1 MSSPHWH
8 MKAAAFEMKLRTLER
23 RVTELPAEAD
33 EHVKAAFLNL
43 LKHGPSPGETKR
55 GVPADYAGDDPDL
68 CNARTKTGRPCRA
81 LGLEPSGR
89 CKWHGGMS
97 TGPRTAEGK
106 AASAGNLMTRKKL
119 RNRVVMELK
128 RLGYDPDSHFA
139 HAARARE

>member
-1 MSSPHWH
+1 MP
-8 MKAAAFEMKLRTLER
+8 KTLILPEKETWQPIPPDADA
-23 RVTELPAEAD
+23 RVLSATTSI
-33 EHVKAAFLNL
+33 LNDQL
-43 LKHGPSPGETKR
+43 GPGATKR

-81 LGLEPSGR
+81 LGIEPSGR

>member
-1 MSSPHWH
+1 MP
-8 MKAAAFEMKLRTLER
+8 KTLILPEKETWQPIPPDADA
-23 RVTELPAEAD
+23 RVLSATTSI
-33 EHVKAAFLNL
+33 LNDQL
-43 LKHGPSPGETKR
+43 GPGATKR

>member
-1 MSSPHWH
+1 MP
-8 MKAAAFEMKLRTLER
+8 KTLVLPEKETWQPIPPDADA
-23 RVTELPAEAD
+23 RVLSATTSI
-33 EHVKAAFLNL
+33 LNDQL
-43 LKHGPSPGETKR
+43 GPGATKR